1 MDPGRRK
8 AVLFGMFIIPFCGA
22 ARRGAE
28 EEPADHWVLWPSI
41 SLSALFLERYLMVM
55 PSVSEEN
62 GPRFGMPELA
72 PTALFLGLFLM
83 TYALWARTFPMISP
97 RLAEIT
103 LEREVHHLEL
113 EPFDH
118 EDQERDFVHEA
129 DLEK

>member
-1 MDPGRRK
+1 MGSV
-8 AVLFGMFIIPFCGA
+8 AV
-22 ARRGAE
+22 
-28 EEPADHWVLWPSI
+28 I
-41 SLSALFLERYLMVM
+41 SLSALFLERYLMIM
-55 PSVSEEN
+55 PSISEEN
-62 GPRFGMPELA
+62 GPQFGMPELA

-83 TYALWARTFPMISP
+83 AYALWARTFPMISP
-97 RLAEIT
+97 RLAEAT